1 MPLVSVITPVLPA
14 HSAWLP
20 DTWHSLRQQEAE
32 EEYPWDWE
40 WLVQRD
46 GQDPLQEP
54 LPDDSRIRQKA
65 NPVAFGPAPARTLAL
80 ARARGSLVK
89 VLDADDQ
96 LTPGQLA
103 REVAVFRRHPEVG
116 WLTAAA
122 LDLLPDGR
130 CIASGW
136 EAPEGAIPIGWL
148 ADWWRQHGRRLPVH
162 PASLCVR
169 SELLRALGGWMAL
182 PASEDT
188 GLLLALNAVAKGW
201 HLGQTGLLYR
211 KWPSQLTA
219 SYLLESRHSHR
230 QDACAIA
237 EQRAEAL
244 KAWGVRWPAEP
255 PSPQFDAAQI
265 R

>member
-14 HSAWLP
+14 HSAWLS
-20 DTWHSLRQQEAE
+20 DTWESLRQQDAE
-32 EEYPWDWE
+32 SDHPWEWE

-46 GQDPLQEP
+46 GPEPLLEP
-54 LPDDSRIRQKA
+54 LPDDGRIHEQA
-65 NPVAFGPAPARTLAL
+65 NPVAFGPALARTLAL

-89 VLDADDQ
+89 VLDADDR

-103 REVAVFRRHPEVG
+103 REVAVFRSHPEVG
-116 WLTAAA
+116 WLTSAA
-122 LDLLPDGR
+122 LDLMPDGR
-130 CIASGW
+130 CVAPGP
-136 EAPEGAIPIGWL
+136 EAQEGEIPIGWV
-148 ADWWRQHGRRLPVH
+148 ADRWRQQDRRLPVH
-162 PASLCVR
+162 PATLCVR

-201 HLGQTGLLYR
+201 HLGPTGLLYR

-219 SYLLESRHSHR
+219 SSLLESRHSHR
-230 QDACAIA
+230 HDAYSMA

-244 KAWGVRWPAEP
+244 RAWGVRWPSGP
-255 PSPQFDAAQI
+255 VSAQI